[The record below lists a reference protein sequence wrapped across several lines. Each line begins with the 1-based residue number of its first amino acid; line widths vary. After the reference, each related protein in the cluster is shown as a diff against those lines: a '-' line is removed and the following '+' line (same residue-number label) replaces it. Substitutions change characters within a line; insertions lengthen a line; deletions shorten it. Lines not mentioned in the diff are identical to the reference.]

1 MSPINLVPAAILE
14 RRAIR
19 RRVRI
24 WAIRLGVTIAVMAPL
39 YLGLWRMAGARQTE
53 VRRLT
58 GHYALLQQRL
68 TGAQG
73 LIVERDSLATRRG
86 VVERMR
92 AGEPTSAYLEIL
104 GRALTPDSYLT
115 VLSLERCD
123 PAGDA
128 PRSETEDAP
137 KQECRSALRLRG
149 RAPGNR
155 QVGEILR
162 GLAAAPELSEV
173 TLVGTTDPGVA
184 EGPPEVEFEIW
195 CTLADDRAPAAAV
208 GVGG

>member
-14 RRAIR
+14 RRAVR

-24 WAIRLGVTIAVMAPL
+24 WAMRLGVTLAVMAPL

-73 LIVERDSLATRRG
+73 LILERDSLATRRG

-92 AGEPTSAYLEIL
+92 AGEPVSAYLEIL

-123 PAGDA
+123 PSAE
-128 PRSETEDAP
+128 PRGETEDAAKP
-137 KQECRSALRLRG
+137 ECRSALRLRG

-162 GLAAAPELSEV
+162 RLADAPELREV

-184 EGPPEVEFEIW
+184 EGPAEVEFEIW
-195 CTLADDRAPAAAV
+195 CTLADDRAA